1 VSNSKEIF
9 GSQAWRRQYF
19 TRAKLLRVSRPR
31 FLIGLLVC
39 ACGFMLPACR
49 SSQEPPN
56 SNAGP
61 ADSRKTAFTT
71 PPFSTKEPDRY
82 QAIRITS
89 FAETGSAE
97 NSSAWQTNQ
106 VLIARDG
113 EKRREEY
120 SAGASG
126 QIVYLEVPAGR
137 FIVLPANK
145 LYADLST
152 ASRETEQGNRP
163 HVSPDDSPGLSPDQL
178 LNEAHAPATYEKL
191 GTETL
196 AGRMTTKYRV
206 VVLTGADSQ
215 NETLIWV
222 DEGLGMPV
230 RSEAMSKSSGHSSK
244 VTMELKDVK
253 LEVEERLFSWPSD
266 FRKVDARVL
275 FDLIAKEGRAA
286 TSKQEEK

>member
-1 VSNSKEIF
+1 VSNSNQIF
-9 GSQAWRRQYF
+9 GSQTWRRQYF
-19 TRAKLLRVSRPR
+19 ASARLLRVSRPR

-49 SSQEPPN
+49 GSQGPPN
-56 SNAGP
+56 SNTAP
-61 ADSRKTAFTT
+61 ADTRKAAFTT

-82 QAIRITS
+82 QAIRISS
-89 FAETGSAE
+89 FTGPGSTE
-97 NSSAWQTNQ
+97 NSSSWQTNQ

-120 SAGASG
+120 FAGASG

-137 FIVLPANK
+137 FIVLPANR

-152 ASRETEQGNRP
+152 ASRESEQANRP
-163 HVSPDDSPGLSPDQL
+163 YDSPDDSPGLSPDQL

-215 NETLIWV
+215 N
-222 DEGLGMPV
+222 
-230 RSEAMSKSSGHSSK
+230 
-244 VTMELKDVK
+244 
-253 LEVEERLFSWPSD
+253 
-266 FRKVDARVL
+266 
-275 FDLIAKEGRAA
+275 
-286 TSKQEEK
+286 